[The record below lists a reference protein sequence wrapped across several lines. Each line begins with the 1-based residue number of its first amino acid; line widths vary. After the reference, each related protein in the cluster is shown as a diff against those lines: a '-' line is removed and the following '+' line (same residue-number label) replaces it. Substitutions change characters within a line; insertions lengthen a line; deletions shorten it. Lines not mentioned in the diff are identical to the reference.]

1 MKKIYRIG
9 NYLTIMYLKQK
20 RFNFDSVKTLF

>member
-1 MKKIYRIG
+1 MKKIYGID

-20 RFNFDSVKTLF
+20 RFNPIV